1 MKSTI
6 ELSEHSQKLIGQ
18 YIQACEPGMTFSE
31 ASKATQLFALL
42 NDEIIPSCITTDNH
56 EEMEFLRASLH
67 AELLTDLSASLKGKT
82 SALNYAKEQSTWENK
97 IKFILLAGAGT
108 LLAACEGFDAMA
120 TMLTVFAL
128 PAPVILG
135 AGIFFSLL
143 SLVVFYGFDL
153 VQVSKNLGIKLMDA
167 PKLLD
172 IYLLQMNEIKAIRKK
187 INSYNLAIMSPEEL
201 QQLEHIVSI
210 LEKRFQS
217 VMRASK
223 QFDAALNST
232 TMLVVKEVFSSA
244 AGLLFF
250 GSGFFAGQSV
260 ALYVLGLF
268 ITAVTPTFWP
278 VILFSALVGVAAFSL
293 YWYVQRVGVK
303 QLISGWFG
311 LDEEK
316 IALLCDENELELHEE
331 KLINL
336 KEKIISTRQLV
347 VQIATHQ
354 ELQAVTDR
362 GTPDESV
369 IFSPAQS
376 VPAREKIGTNV
387 YSFHHPRNV
396 TATSHQQGESES
408 CAAVFACNNG

>member
-1 MKSTI
+1 MRSKI
-6 ELSEHSQKLIGQ
+6 ELSNHSKQLIEQ
-18 YIQACEPGMTFSE
+18 YLQACDPVITFSGTSE
-31 ASKATQLFALL
+31 ATQLLALL
-42 NDEIIPSCITTDNH
+42 NDEIIPSCSTTDNH
-56 EEMEFLRASLH
+56 EEIEFLRASLH
-67 AELLTDLSASLKGKT
+67 ATLLTDLFTSLKGKT
-82 SALNYAKEQSTWENK
+82 NELNHEEEESTWENK
-97 IKFILLAGAGT
+97 IKFVLLAGAGT
-108 LLAACEGFDAMA
+108 LLAACEGFDSMA
-120 TMLTVFAL
+120 TMLTVLAL

-172 IYLLQMNEIKAIRKK
+172 VYLLQMNEIKAIRKK
-187 INSYNLAIMSPEEL
+187 INSYNLATMSLEEL

-217 VMRASK
+217 VLRASK
-223 QFDAALNST
+223 QFDAALNSN
-232 TMLVVKEVFSSA
+232 TMLIVKEVFSSA

-278 VILFSALVGVAAFSL
+278 VILFSVLVGVAAFSL

-316 IALLCDENELELHEE
+316 IALLCDENKLEHNEE
-331 KLINL
+331 KLISL
-336 KEKIISTRQLV
+336 KEKITSTRELV
-347 VQIATHQ
+347 MRIAEQ
-354 ELQAVTDR
+354 VEPA
-362 GTPDESV
+362 GEISDETS
-369 IFSPAQS
+369 ILSPAKS
-376 VPAREKIGTNV
+376 RLTGENAGTNI
-387 YSFHHPRNV
+387 YSFHNSRN
-396 TATSHQQGESES
+396 ANARGHLQDESES
-408 CAAVFACNNG
+408 YEAVFAYNNG

>member
-1 MKSTI
+1 MKSKI
-6 ELSEHSQKLIGQ
+6 ELSERSQKLIEQ
-18 YIQACEPGMTFSE
+18 YIQACDPGITFSG
-31 ASKATQLFALL
+31 ASEATQLLALL
-42 NDEIIPSCITTDNH
+42 NDEIIPACTATDNH
-56 EEMEFLRASLH
+56 EDIEFLRASLH
-67 AELLTDLSASLKGKT
+67 AELLTDLFASLKGKA
-82 SALNYAKEQSTWENK
+82 SALNHTEEQSTLENK
-97 IKFILLAGAGT
+97 IKFVLLAGAGT
-108 LLAACEGFDAMA
+108 LLAACEGFDSMA
-120 TMLTVFAL
+120 TMLTVLAL

-187 INSYNLAIMSPEEL
+187 INSYNLAAMSLEEL

-217 VMRASK
+217 VLRASK
-223 QFDAALNST
+223 QFDAALNSN
-232 TMLVVKEVFSSA
+232 TMLIVKEVFSSA

-268 ITAVTPTFWP
+268 ITTVTPTFWP

-316 IALLCDENELELHEE
+316 ITLLCDENKLEHNEE
-331 KLINL
+331 KLMSL
-336 KEKIISTRQLV
+336 KEKITSTRELMMR
-347 VQIATHQ
+347 ITNHQ
-354 ELQAVTDR
+354 EQA
-362 GTPDESV
+362 ESV
-369 IFSPAQS
+369 GEISDEAGIFSPVKS
-376 VPAREKIGTNV
+376 EPTGEKAGANI
-387 YSFHHPRNV
+387 YSFHHSRNATAPRRL
-396 TATSHQQGESES
+396 QDESENY
-408 CAAVFACNNG
+408 AAVFAYNNG